1 MAQLSIQKE
10 FLDKMSHKSLSI
22 LGIIAPITYII
33 TVILGGAITIDYS
46 HSVQAISELTATGS
60 QHKPLLDILFSA
72 YNIMLMG
79 FGAGLLQFVNG
90 KPSPQLIGKAGSWC
104 LILIGVMGLSTN
116 LFFPMDPRG
125 VSPTL
130 IGNIH
135 LVLAGLLSL
144 GTILTTLFI
153 GVWFLQQ
160 PGDKKFGMI
169 SFIAC
174 AVIVIT
180 GGLAAAAAASA
191 SPIMGIVQ
199 RMTIGVFML
208 WILLLGM
215 KLTSFSKHKIT

>member
-1 MAQLSIQKE
+1 MAQLPIQKE
-10 FLDKMSHKSLSI
+10 FLDKMSHKSLRI

-33 TVILGGAITIDYS
+33 TVILGGAITTGYS
-46 HSVQAISELTATGS
+46 HAVQAISELTATGS
-60 QHKPLLDILFSA
+60 QHKTLLDILFSG
-72 YNIMLMG
+72 YNIMLIG
-79 FGAGLLQFVNG
+79 FGVGFHQYVNG
-90 KPSPQLIGKAGSWC
+90 KPSPQRFGKAGSWC

-130 IGNIH
+130 IGSIH

-160 PGDKKFGMI
+160 PGDKIFGTI

-208 WILLLGM
+208 WILILGI
-215 KLTSFSKHKIT
+215 KLTSFSKHKIM